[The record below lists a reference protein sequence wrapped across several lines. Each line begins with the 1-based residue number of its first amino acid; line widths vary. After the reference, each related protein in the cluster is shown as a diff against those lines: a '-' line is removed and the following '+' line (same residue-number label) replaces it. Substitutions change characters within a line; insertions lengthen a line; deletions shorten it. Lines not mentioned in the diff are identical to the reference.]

1 MASDTDTDTDTG
13 AASRLPAGRRTALE
27 EERDLLLR
35 SLDDLDAE
43 HAAGD
48 LDDHDYEALRD
59 SYTQRAAE
67 VLRQLDRSNGE
78 ASGPG
83 GEASGPGGK
92 ASGPGGK
99 ASGPGGEAGGSDGKP
114 RGSAAKAPVGKRT
127 TATTGAGAA
136 GPPARP
142 RLIRRM
148 AVLGGLAVFAVIA
161 GLALAQ
167 GLGERGVNDS
177 LTGAVDPSSRTRV
190 MECQDLGAGPD
201 GDLLGAIKCFDQV
214 LTVDPRNAEALAYRG
229 WYLLLAAGSVQPGG
243 PGDTV
248 PSADVQTLI
257 DGGLEY
263 LTRAIEADPTLPD
276 PLAFRAVAYDRLG
289 RSAEACADVA
299 ALRALNP
306 PEFFLQQTAALAERN
321 GC

>member
-1 MASDTDTDTDTG
+1 MAPVTG
-13 AASRLPAGRRTALE
+13 AATSRRTALE

-48 LDDHDYEALRD
+48 LDQDDYEALRD

-67 VLRQLDRSNGE
+67 VLRQLE
-78 ASGPG
+78 GPTR
-83 GEASGPGGK
+83 K
-92 ASGPGGK
+92 ASGTRAP
-99 ASGPGGEAGGSDGKP
+99 AG
-114 RGSAAKAPVGKRT
+114 R
-127 TATTGAGAA
+127 TGATAA
-136 GPPARP
+136 PDSAPDPAGRSTRSR
-142 RLIRRM
+142 RLL
-148 AVLGGLAVFAVIA
+148 VLGGLAVFAVIA
-161 GLALAQ
+161 GLALAR

-190 MECQDLGAGPD
+190 MECQAQGAGPE

-214 LTVDPRNAEALAYRG
+214 LTVDPENAEALAYRG
-229 WYLLLAAGSVQPGG
+229 WYLLLAAGSVQQSGG
-243 PGDTV
+243 PTDTV
-248 PSADVQTLI
+248 PPADIEALI
-257 DGGLEY
+257 DGGLDY

-289 RSAEACADVA
+289 RSDEACADVA
-299 ALRALNP
+299 ALKALNP
-306 PEFFLQQTAALAERN
+306 PPFFLQQTSALAERN

>member
-1 MASDTDTDTDTG
+1 MAPATG
-13 AASRLPAGRRTALE
+13 AATSRRTALE

-48 LDDHDYEALRD
+48 LDQDDYEALRD

-67 VLRQLDRSNGE
+67 VLRQLE
-78 ASGPG
+78 
-83 GEASGPGGK
+83 
-92 ASGPGGK
+92 
-99 ASGPGGEAGGSDGKP
+99 KP
-114 RGSAAKAPVGKRT
+114 TASAARAPAGRKAADDP
-127 TATTGAGAA
+127 AG
-136 GPPARP
+136 RP
-142 RLIRRM
+142 KLSRRLL
-148 AVLGGLAVFAVIA
+148 ALGGLAVFAVVA

-190 MECQDLGAGPD
+190 MECQAQGAGPE

-214 LTVDPRNAEALAYRG
+214 LTVDPENAEALAYRG
-229 WYLLLAAGSVQPGG
+229 WYLLLAAGSVQQGSG

-257 DGGLEY
+257 DGGLDY

-289 RSAEACADVA
+289 RSTEACADVA
-299 ALRALNP
+299 ALKALNP
-306 PEFFLQQTAALAERN
+306 PEFFLQQTSALAERN
-321 GC
+321 GCR

>member
-1 MASDTDTDTDTG
+1 MAPVTSTSTST
-13 AASRLPAGRRTALE
+13 SRRTALE

-48 LDDHDYEALRD
+48 LDQDDYEALRD

-67 VLRQLDRSNGE
+67 VLRQLE
-78 ASGPG
+78 GPT
-83 GEASGPGGK
+83 PK
-92 ASGPGGK
+92 ASGTR
-99 ASGPGGEAGGSDGKP
+99 ASADRKGAT
-114 RGSAAKAPVGKRT
+114 AAPE
-127 TATTGAGAA
+127 TATDPAGR
-136 GPPARP
+136 PTRP
-142 RLIRRM
+142 RRRLL
-148 AVLGGLAVFAVIA
+148 VLGGLAVFALIA

-190 MECQDLGAGPD
+190 MECQAQGSGPE

-214 LTVDPRNAEALAYRG
+214 LTVDPENAEALAYRG
-229 WYLLLAAGSVQPGG
+229 WYLLLAAGSVQQGGG
-243 PGDTV
+243 PTDTV
-248 PSADVQTLI
+248 PPADIQALI
-257 DGGLEY
+257 DGGLDY

-289 RSAEACADVA
+289 RSEEACADVA
-299 ALRALNP
+299 ALKALNP
-306 PEFFLQQTAALAERN
+306 PPFFLQQTSALAERN

>member
-1 MASDTDTDTDTG
+1 MARPATD
-13 AASRLPAGRRTALE
+13 AVASRLPEGRRSALE

-48 LDDHDYEALRD
+48 LDNADYEALRD

-67 VLRQLDRSNGE
+67 VLRQLEGPKATGS
-78 ASGPG
+78 SGSKAPG
-83 GEASGPGGK
+83 GRK
-92 ASGPGGK
+92 AAALG
-99 ASGPGGEAGGSDGKP
+99 ADVAG
-114 RGSAAKAPVGKRT
+114 
-127 TATTGAGAA
+127 
-136 GPPARP
+136 RP
-142 RLIRRM
+142 KLTRRL
-148 AVLGGLAVFAVIA
+148 AVAGGLAVFAVIA

-177 LTGAVDPSSRTRV
+177 LTGAVDPSSRTQV
-190 MECQDLGAGPD
+190 MECQAQGAGPE

-229 WYLLLAAGSVQPGG
+229 WYLLLAAGSVQQGG
-243 PGDTV
+243 PSDTV
-248 PSADVQTLI
+248 PSADIQALI
-257 DGGLEY
+257 DGGLDY
-263 LTRAIEADPTLPD
+263 LTRAIAADPTLPD

-289 RSAEACADVA
+289 RSEEACDDVA
-299 ALRALNP
+299 ALKALDP
-306 PEFFLQQTAALAERN
+306 PPFFLQQTSALAERN

>member
-1 MASDTDTDTDTG
+1 MAPVTG
-13 AASRLPAGRRTALE
+13 AATSRRTALE

-48 LDDHDYEALRD
+48 LDQDDYEALRD

-67 VLRQLDRSNGE
+67 VLRQLE
-78 ASGPG
+78 EPTASASRAPG
-83 GEASGPGGK
+83 GRRA
-92 ASGPGGK
+92 
-99 ASGPGGEAGGSDGKP
+99 AG
-114 RGSAAKAPVGKRT
+114 
-127 TATTGAGAA
+127 TATDTAG
-136 GPPARP
+136 RP
-142 RLIRRM
+142 KLSRRLL
-148 AVLGGLAVFAVIA
+148 VLGGLAVFAVVA

-167 GLGERGVNDS
+167 GLGERGVNDG

-190 MECQDLGAGPD
+190 MECQAQGAGPD

-214 LTVDPRNAEALAYRG
+214 LTVDPENAEALAYRG
-229 WYLLLAAGSVQPGG
+229 WYLLLAAGSVQQGGG

-248 PSADVQTLI
+248 PTADIESLI
-257 DGGLEY
+257 DGGLDY

-289 RSAEACADVA
+289 RSPEACADVA
-299 ALRALNP
+299 ALKALNP
-306 PEFFLQQTAALAERN
+306 PEFFLQQTSALAERN
-321 GC
+321 GCP

>member
-1 MASDTDTDTDTG
+1 MATGTGTG

-67 VLRQLDRSNGE
+67 VLRQLEGAPGAEGSSSAVRSR
-78 ASGPG
+78 PT
-83 GEASGPGGK
+83 P
-92 ASGPGGK
+92 
-99 ASGPGGEAGGSDGKP
+99 AG
-114 RGSAAKAPVGKRT
+114 R
-127 TATTGAGAA
+127 TGADPA
-136 GPPARP
+136 GRSGLTR
-142 RLIRRM
+142 RL
-148 AVLGGLAVFAVIA
+148 AVAGGLAAFAVIA

-177 LTGAVDPSSRTRV
+177 LTGAVDPSSRTQV
-190 MECQDLGAGPD
+190 MECQTQGSGPD
-201 GDLLGAIKCFDQV
+201 ADLLGAIKCFDRV

-229 WYLLLAAGSVQPGG
+229 WYLLLAAGSVQQGSGG

-248 PSADVQTLI
+248 PAADLQSLI
-257 DGGLEY
+257 DGGLDY
-263 LTRAIEADPTLPD
+263 LTRAVEADPTLPD
-276 PLAFRAVAYDRLG
+276 ALAFRAVAYDRLG

-306 PEFFLQQTAALAERN
+306 PPFFLQQTSALAERN

>member
-1 MASDTDTDTDTG
+1 MAETTA
-13 AASRLPAGRRTALE
+13 AASRLPAGRRSALE

-48 LDDHDYEALRD
+48 LDDADYDALRD

-67 VLRQLDRSNGE
+67 VLRQL
-78 ASGPG
+78 
-83 GEASGPGGK
+83 
-92 ASGPGGK
+92 
-99 ASGPGGEAGGSDGKP
+99 EAGPDK
-114 RGSAAKAPVGKRT
+114 AKAKAAPAGRK
-127 TATTGAGAA
+127 GAGAA
-136 GPPARP
+136 GGAAPDPAARSKLTR
-142 RLIRRM
+142 RL
-148 AVLGGLAVFAVIA
+148 AVAGGLAVFAVIA

-177 LTGAVDPSSRTRV
+177 LTGAVDPSSRTQV
-190 MECQDLGAGPD
+190 MECQAQGAGPE

-214 LTVDPRNAEALAYRG
+214 LTLDPRNAEALAYRG
-229 WYLLLAAGSVQPGG
+229 WYLLLAAGSVQQGSG
-243 PGDTV
+243 PSDTV
-248 PSADVQTLI
+248 PSADVQALI
-257 DGGLEY
+257 DNGLDY

-289 RSAEACADVA
+289 RSEEACADVA
-299 ALRALNP
+299 ALEALNP
-306 PEFFLQQTAALAERN
+306 PPFFLQQTSALAERN

>member
-1 MASDTDTDTDTG
+1 MAETAAATD
-13 AASRLPAGRRTALE
+13 RLPAGRRSALE

-48 LDDHDYEALRD
+48 LDDADYEALRD

-67 VLRQLDRSNGE
+67 VLRQLE
-78 ASGPG
+78 G
-83 GEASGPGGK
+83 GT
-92 ASGPGGK
+92 
-99 ASGPGGEAGGSDGKP
+99 
-114 RGSAAKAPVGKRT
+114 RAKAKAAPAGRK
-127 TATTGAGAA
+127 GAGAGA
-136 GPPARP
+136 TGGTPDPAARSKLTR
-142 RLIRRM
+142 RL
-148 AVLGGLAVFAVIA
+148 AVAGGLAVFAVIA

-177 LTGAVDPSSRTRV
+177 LTGAVDPSSRTQV
-190 MECQDLGAGPD
+190 MECQAQGAGPE

-214 LTVDPRNAEALAYRG
+214 LTLDPRNAEALAYRG
-229 WYLLLAAGSVQPGG
+229 WYLLLAAGSVQQGGG
-243 PGDTV
+243 PSDTV
-248 PSADVQTLI
+248 PSADIQALI
-257 DGGLEY
+257 DGGLDY

-289 RSAEACADVA
+289 RSEEACADVA
-299 ALRALNP
+299 ALEALNP
-306 PEFFLQQTAALAERN
+306 PPFFLQQTSALAERN

>member
-1 MASDTDTDTDTG
+1 MAAGTGTG

-48 LDDHDYEALRD
+48 LDDADYEALRD

-67 VLRQLDRSNGE
+67 VLRQLEGGPPSKG
-78 ASGPG
+78 SGAG
-83 GEASGPGGK
+83 GAGK
-92 ASGPGGK
+92 AAAVNPADPAEGR
-99 ASGPGGEAGGSDGKP
+99 
-114 RGSAAKAPVGKRT
+114 RGLTR
-127 TATTGAGAA
+127 
-136 GPPARP
+136 
-142 RLIRRM
+142 RL
-148 AVLGGLAVFAVIA
+148 AVFGGLAVFAVIA

-190 MECQDLGAGPD
+190 MECQAQGSGPE
-201 GDLLGAIKCFDQV
+201 GDLLGAIKCFDEV
-214 LTVDPRNAEALAYRG
+214 LTVDPDNAEALSYRG
-229 WYLLLAAGSVQPGG
+229 WYLLLAAGSVQQGGG
-243 PGDTV
+243 PTDTV
-248 PSADVQTLI
+248 PAADVQALI
-257 DGGLEY
+257 DNGLDY
-263 LTRAIEADPTLPD
+263 LTRAVEADPTLPD

-289 RSAEACADVA
+289 RSEEACADVA
-299 ALRALNP
+299 ALKALDP
-306 PEFFLQQTAALAERN
+306 PPFFLQQTSALAERN

>member
-1 MASDTDTDTDTG
+1 MAPVTSTSTST
-13 AASRLPAGRRTALE
+13 SRRTALE

-48 LDDHDYEALRD
+48 LDQDDYEALRD

-67 VLRQLDRSNGE
+67 VLRQLE
-78 ASGPG
+78 GPT
-83 GEASGPGGK
+83 PK
-92 ASGPGGK
+92 ASGTR
-99 ASGPGGEAGGSDGKP
+99 ASAGAK
-114 RGSAAKAPVGKRT
+114 SATAAPE
-127 TATTGAGAA
+127 TATDPAGR
-136 GPPARP
+136 PTRP
-142 RLIRRM
+142 RRLL
-148 AVLGGLAVFAVIA
+148 VLGGLAVFALIA

-190 MECQDLGAGPD
+190 MECQAQGSGPE

-214 LTVDPRNAEALAYRG
+214 LTVDPENAEALAYRG
-229 WYLLLAAGSVQPGG
+229 WYLLLAAGSVQQGGG
-243 PGDTV
+243 PTDTV
-248 PSADVQTLI
+248 PPADIQALI
-257 DGGLEY
+257 DGGLDY

-289 RSAEACADVA
+289 RSEEACADVA
-299 ALRALNP
+299 ALKALNP
-306 PEFFLQQTAALAERN
+306 PPFFLQQTSALAERN